1 MPLVGLDKVSIT
13 SEELASNDNPIIE
26 PKEISSSMKTST
38 TPKVNTAM
46 VNQVS
51 EVEVSFEKTP
61 EILEPLRP
69 FLLTEAPL
77 EIKLQKNPES
87 ENVSPNVGSVV
98 KTEAF
103 EIGSESSEQL
113 KAPST
118 AQSEILQQVVSSS
131 TKSQSAFES
140 LVDDKS
146 IGVSTKDAMS
156 MISAP
161 GSAYEED
168 LASETII
175 KEPLSVS
182 LTKSPME
189 SKKIVD
195 LKYGKESPTATAHE
209 DIALPD
215 KEPITVGPS
224 HTKVSKGL
232 TTAVKESGVAYFSKL
247 NKHLIYFLI
256 WW

>member
-26 PKEISSSMKTST
+26 PKELSSSMKTST
-38 TPKVNTAM
+38 TPKVNTAT

-51 EVEVSFEKTP
+51 EVEVSFEKTR

-69 FLLTEAPL
+69 LLLTEDPL
-77 EIKLQKNPES
+77 EIKLHKNPES
-87 ENVSPNVGSVV
+87 ESVIPNEGSVV
-98 KTEAF
+98 KTEAV

-113 KAPST
+113 EASST

-140 LVDDKS
+140 LGDGKN
-146 IGVSTKDAMS
+146 IGVSTKDAIIMTS
-156 MISAP
+156 SP
-161 GSAYEED
+161 GSIVSAYAED
-168 LASETII
+168 LPSEAVI
-175 KEPLSVS
+175 KKSLSVP

-232 TTAVKESGVAYFSKL
+232 TTAVKESGVAYLSKL
-247 NKHLIYFLI
+247 NNHENYS
-256 WW
+256 